1 MNKNPAK
8 SALNVMKG
16 IEQPRQ
22 INTELVG
29 KLRSGKRRNLSVQ
42 DYIDGILSGN
52 RTVLSKAITLVES
65 ALQKD
70 QEKAQEIIAAC
81 LKSLR
86 PLPGN
91 DTLATKSPGKDRNA
105 PPASSIR
112 VGITGVPGVGKSTFI
127 EALGTYL
134 TRHGH
139 KIAVLAI
146 DPSSTR
152 TKGSI
157 LGDKTRMEELS
168 VDPNAFIRP
177 SPSAGSLGGVAR
189 KTRETIILC
198 EAAGFDVI
206 FVETVGVGQSETAV
220 HSMVDFFLLLM
231 LAGAGDEL
239 QGIKRGIIELADAI
253 VINKADG
260 DNLDKA
266 KVARVEYAN
275 ALHLFPPSGSGW
287 TPVTDICSSRT
298 RDGIER
304 IWETIMTHHDLIRK
318 NGYILHRRMEQNLQV
333 LEDCIE
339 EGLRNHFFSE
349 KNIAQAISRSRAEIS
364 NGSLNPYTA
373 ARKLLD
379 HYFRKLPDH

>member
-1 MNKNPAK
+1 MNKKPTK

-29 KLRSGKRRNLSVQ
+29 KLRSGKKRNLTVQ

-65 ALQKD
+65 SLQKD

-86 PLPGN
+86 PLPGS
-91 DTLATKSPGKDRNA
+91 DTLATESPGKDPNA

-134 TRHGH
+134 TQHGH

-189 KTRETIILC
+189 KTRETIVLC

-318 NGYILHRRMEQNLQV
+318 NGYILQRRMEQNLQV

-364 NGSLNPYTA
+364 NGSLSPYATA
-373 ARKLLD
+373 RELLD